1 MKKFKYLI
9 VVLVAILLSGGC
21 SFNEEESNNK
31 QYYDNGFSITL
42 PSDFYKKDL
51 ASVTVYYESEY
62 AIVTALKESFTTLE
76 TVGLNSNSSIEDY
89 AKAVIKNNKQDDAD
103 LQLSEDGNF
112 AYFVYE
118 KEVSGKE
125 FYYTAVVYKADD
137 AFWLVNFACEDK
149 NKEEYSEKFID
160 WASTIEV

>member
-9 VVLVAILLSGGC
+9 VVLVAILLAGGC

-31 QYYDNGFSITL
+31 QYSDNGFSITL

-89 AKAVIKNNKQDDAD
+89 AKAVIKNNKQKK
-103 LQLSEDGNF
+103 
-112 AYFVYE
+112 VTM
-118 KEVSGKE
+118 KMK
-125 FYYTAVVYKADD
+125 
-137 AFWLVNFACEDK
+137 DK
-149 NKEEYSEKFID
+149 WKYDIISLHI
-160 WASTIEV
+160 T